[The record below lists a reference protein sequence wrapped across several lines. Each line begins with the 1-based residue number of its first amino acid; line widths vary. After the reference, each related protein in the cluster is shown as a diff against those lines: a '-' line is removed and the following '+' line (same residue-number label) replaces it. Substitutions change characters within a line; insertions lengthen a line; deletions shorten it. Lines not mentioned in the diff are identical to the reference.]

1 MAAGQFVYQRA
12 PVAGRPVRLM
22 PRPRPSLAG
31 REELLGELDVRL
43 SGGDDPGPQ
52 TVVLSGLGGAG
63 KTSVAVEYAYRHL
76 AEVRV
81 AWQLACEDSTVLTAG
96 FAELAAQLGA
106 RDLLDARDPV
116 ASVHG
121 VLADY
126 PAEWLRVFDNAP
138 DRASVQA
145 FLPPAGR
152 GRVLVTSRSALWPP
166 GQGMDVPVLDPEA
179 AAGFLLART
188 GDPDQR
194 AATDLAGELGGL
206 PLALEQAAA
215 YLYAT
220 AGSLAGYLAAFRQR
234 RQHLLARGEPA
245 GDGKTVATTWS
256 LAFGRLE
263 QSAPSAVGLLRLLA
277 CCAAE
282 AIPLSLLLQPRPG
295 LADEFRATWHSRW
308 CRCSMTHW
316 PPAMRSPRCA
326 STHLSPRPG
335 PDRCRC
341 TGWRKPSPPIRC
353 PRTWPLNGGG
363 PPPP

>member
-1 MAAGQFVYQRA
+1 M
-12 PVAGRPVRLM
+12 
-22 PRPRPSLAG
+22 
-31 REELLGELDVRL
+31 
-43 SGGDDPGPQ
+43 
-52 TVVLSGLGGAG
+52 VLSGLGGAG

-81 AWQLACEDSTVLTAG
+81 AWQLACEDPTVLTAG

-126 PAEWLRVFDNAP
+126 PAEWLLVFDNAP

-166 GQGMDVPVLDPEA
+166 GQGMDVPVLDTEA

-245 GDGKTVATTWS
+245 GYGKTVATTWS

-263 QSAPSAVGLLRLLA
+263 QSAPSAVEPAAAAGMLRGRSRSRCP
-277 CCAAE
+277 CCCSPA
-282 AIPLSLLLQPRPG
+282 PG
-295 LADEFRATWHSRW
+295 SPKNSGATWHPRW

-316 PPAMRSPRCA
+316 PPATRSPRCA

-341 TGWRKPSPPIRC
+341 TGWCKPSPPIRC
-353 PRTWPLNGGG
+353 PRTWPLSGGR